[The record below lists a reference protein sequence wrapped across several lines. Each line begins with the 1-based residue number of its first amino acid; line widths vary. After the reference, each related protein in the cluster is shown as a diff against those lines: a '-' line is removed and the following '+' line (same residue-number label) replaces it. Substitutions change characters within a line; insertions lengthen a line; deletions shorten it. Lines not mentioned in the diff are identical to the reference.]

1 MTPERSTRRA
11 FWRGFVAG
19 GLVALVF
26 DPTVDHS
33 PRTLAIRSL
42 RRRARRLGRRFGR
55 VARHAWSESSGIEQR
70 LLHPHAG
77 EAADDLTLL
86 DRIQSEIYRRPE
98 IPKGTFNVEV
108 VRGVTVLRGQVPDRA
123 AIATVEQ
130 AVREVDG
137 VAGVWNLLHVAG
149 EPAPNK
155 RAALEA
161 LTA

>member
-1 MTPERSTRRA
+1 MTSERAVRRA

-19 GLVALVF
+19 GLVTFMF
-26 DPTVDHS
+26 DPTADHAS
-33 PRTLAIRSL
+33 RSL
-42 RRRARRLGRRFGR
+42 AVRRVRGRFHRLQRRFGR
-55 VARHAWSESSGIEQR
+55 AVRHAWSESSGIEQR
-70 LLHPHAG
+70 LMHPHAG

-98 IPKGTFNVEV
+98 IPKGAFNIEV
-108 VRGVTVLRGQVPDRA
+108 VGGVTILRGQLPDA
-123 AIATVEQ
+123 ATIATVDR
-130 AVREVDG
+130 AVRAVDG
-137 VAGVWNLLHVAG
+137 VDGVRNLLHVAG